1 MWKKKFNF
9 LHGYLLEPINRVNR
23 FIPGWQTHAIETL
36 VPPKNGRDI
45 DNLIEKYQPLNF
57 TSEEEIK
64 GEKVLNKFGLKNG
77 DKFVCLAVRDG
88 AYQQQKIS
96 SRYRDWSYHDYRN
109 QDIDNYIL
117 AAEELTKRGYYIFRM
132 GVVANKPFKSNN
144 PKIIDYV
151 NSNLRSDFMD
161 VYLGAKCTFCIS
173 TGYGFDELPYIFRR
187 PIAYLTIPLGT
198 LYSYSEKFLLLTKHH
213 ILKKE
218 KRRLSLSE
226 IFSYGVAYAMDTK
239 IFRQKGIELVD
250 NTPNEIKDMAIEM
263 AENLETKK
271 KLNPEDDKLQKTFK
285 KLYASMIQRI
295 DYHGNEKITHRK
307 FHGQIRCRFSTKFLR
322 ENKNWLR

>member
-1 MWKKKFNF
+1 
-9 LHGYLLEPINRVNR
+9 
-23 FIPGWQTHAIETL
+23 
-36 VPPKNGRDI
+36 
-45 DNLIEKYQPLNF
+45 
-57 TSEEEIK
+57 
-64 GEKVLNKFGLKNG
+64 
-77 DKFVCLAVRDG
+77 
-88 AYQQQKIS
+88 
-96 SRYRDWSYHDYRN
+96 
-109 QDIDNYIL
+109 
-117 AAEELTKRGYYIFRM
+117 M

-187 PIAYLTIPLGT
+187 PIAYLTIPFGN

-226 IFSYGVAYAMDTK
+226 IFSYGVAYALDTK

-250 NTPNEIKDMAIEM
+250 NTPEEIKDTAIEM
-263 AENLETKK
+263 VENLEFKK
-271 KLNPEDDKLQKTFK
+271 KLNHKEVKKKLNHKEEELQKTFK
-285 KLYASMIQRI
+285 RLFALNAKQTENQHPYP
-295 DYHGNEKITHRK
+295 K

-322 ENKNWLR
+322 ENKNWLK